1 MTFITEI
8 KTMDVESEVM
18 KIWHVST
25 SQNKSYFVILIP
37 ENMNRAKHFIERVI
51 KYNKKG
57 AINNNNHQ
65 CIYKG
70 KSNTDMSPIKA
81 DPKQAGR

>member
-1 MTFITEI
+1 
-8 KTMDVESEVM
+8 
-18 KIWHVST
+18 
-25 SQNKSYFVILIP
+25 
-37 ENMNRAKHFIERVI
+37 MNRAKHFIERVI